1 MEKIISKDG
10 TPIAFWRS
18 GKGPP
23 LVLVHGSTA
32 DHSTTWKF
40 VLPELEMKFKC
51 FAVDRRGRGGSGDS
65 KPYYLQR
72 EAEDIVAIV
81 DSIGEPVNLLG
92 HSYGGLC
99 AIEASLLT
107 SNLRKLIL
115 YEGVTLNGAKIYRPG
130 FIERL
135 ETILKKGDVEG
146 IIVTM
151 LRELLNTPSHEIDML
166 RQDGSWKVRVANA
179 PTIPRECRAESQYVF
194 EPERF
199 KHMRIPTILLVGS
212 ESPAYQQRDAEGVA
226 RALPNGRVVI
236 LPGQGHA
243 AMHTASDLFLREV
256 LRFLEAKR

>member
-115 YEGVTLNGAKIYRPG
+115 YEGVTLKGANIYPVG
-130 FIERL
+130 FIEQL
-135 ETILKKGDVEG
+135 EILLKKGDVEG
-146 IIVTM
+146 VIVTM
-151 LRELLNTPSHEIDML
+151 VRELVNMAQKEIDML
-166 RQDGSWKVRVANA
+166 RRDASWKVRVANA
-179 PTIPRECRAESQYVF
+179 PTIPRECRAESEYVF
-194 EPERF
+194 QPKRF
-199 KHMRIPTILLVGS
+199 KDMRAPTLLLVGS
-212 ESPAYQQRDAEGVA
+212 ESPAYQRSDAEGVA
-226 RALPNGRVVI
+226 RALPNSRVVI

>member
-32 DHSTTWKF
+32 DHSTTRKF
-40 VLPELEMKFKC
+40 VLPQLEMKFK
-51 FAVDRRGRGGSGDS
+51 FLAVDRRRPGGRRGRGGSGDS
-65 KPYYLQR
+65 KPYYLHG

-115 YEGVTLNGAKIYRPG
+115 YEGVTLKGANIYPVG
-130 FIERL
+130 FIEQL
-135 ETILKKGDVEG
+135 EILLKKGDVEG
-146 IIVTM
+146 VIVTM
-151 LRELLNTPSHEIDML
+151 VRELVNMPQKEIDML
-166 RQDGSWKVRVANA
+166 RQDASRKVRVANA
-179 PTIPRECRAESQYVF
+179 PTIPRECRAESEYVF
-194 EPERF
+194 QPKRF
-199 KHMRIPTILLVGS
+199 KDMRAPTLLLVGS
-212 ESPAYQQRDAEGVA
+212 ESPAYQRSDAEGVA
-226 RALPNGRVVI
+226 RALPNSRVVI

-243 AMHTASDLFLREV
+243 AMYTAP
-256 LRFLEAKR
+256 